1 MGRDLQGVTGFL
13 WGGRARDRR
22 LRARGARGRSR
33 VVRAGVGGEAPGR
46 GPGPALPV
54 CAARCG
60 PRGRIAPVVVSLR
73 GETVKPAIITGC
85 DPVCWP
91 NGRKQRCR
99 RAPGARRGVREPR
112 LERRASLPR
121 AACGVN
127 CCKVIYEGRGGGSLC
142 RCMLRELEKQVPL
155 QLSFPRGIF

>member
-1 MGRDLQGVTGFL
+1 MGRGLQGVKGL
-13 WGGRARDRR
+13 LRRREGAERR
-22 LRARGARGRSR
+22 LRARGARERSR

-54 CAARCG
+54 CAAGRG
-60 PRGRIAPVVVSLR
+60 PRGRIAPVLVSSR
-73 GETVKPAIITGC
+73 CETVKPAVITGC

-91 NGRKQRCR
+91 NGRKQRCG
-99 RAPGARRGVREPR
+99 RAPGARGGVREPR
-112 LERRASLPR
+112 LERGASLPR

-127 CCKVIYEGRGGGSLC
+127 CYKVIYEGRGGGCLC

-155 QLSFPRGIF
+155 QLSFPRGVF